1 MSGDS
6 YVLIDGAASGDI
18 VLCQEGLSFW
28 GGVDPNSGAIIDTKH
43 PQWGQSLSGKMVMM
57 PTSRGSCS
65 GSGVLLALALCDN
78 APACLIFS
86 EAEEILTLGA
96 LVCARIFDKTIP
108 ILRLAQA
115 TYDRVAQAPSA
126 RLDNGTLITPTD
138 RFDLTSLTVDE
149 MQLEERDRAYLFG
162 AHGKA
167 GQIAMEIICLMARAM
182 GTTQL
187 TSVTKGHIDG
197 CILAH
202 SANLIFAETMRD
214 LGAEVVI
221 PTSINAIS
229 VDRDHWISQ
238 GQAPDFG
245 EQASRLADAYV
256 AMGAQPVFTCAP
268 YLLDEAP
275 AFGEVIGWSES
286 NAVIYANSVLGARS
300 LKHPDYLDLCIAMT
314 GRAPLAGV
322 YFDEGRRPAS
332 LIHVYAPDKH
342 VDDAFWPLMG
352 WLIGK
357 LSPYHVPLVTGLDH
371 LRSRQ
376 DDLKAF
382 CAAFGTTSA
391 APLVH
396 IAGHTPEAHLA
407 PLPEAETITCDI
419 DMMRDAWHILNP
431 DREKVNLIAIGAPHA
446 SYDEMVQLHEL
457 IADRPVAAEMSL
469 IATTSR
475 SAIKKL
481 RDANLYDGLIKAGVT
496 IYPDICWCSIT
507 EPLFP
512 PDTIAMLTNS
522 AKYAHYAHGLM
533 GKPANLAS
541 LEDCVE
547 TAIAGTPST
556 TLPHWLS

>member
-6 YVLIDGAASGDI
+6 FVLIDGTASGDI
-18 VLCQEGLSFW
+18 IHCQEGLSFW
-28 GGVDPNSGAIIDTKH
+28 GGVDPNSGTIIDIKH

-65 GSGVLLALALCDN
+65 GSGVLLALALAN
-78 APACLIFS
+78 IAPACLIFS

-96 LVCARIFDKTIP
+96 LVAGRIFDKTIP
-108 ILRLAQA
+108 VIRLSQEAYQA
-115 TYDRVAQAPSA
+115 VQQAPSA
-126 RLDNGTLITPTD
+126 RLEKGQLITASHN
-138 RFDLTSLTVDE
+138 FALTPFVVDE
-149 MQLEERDRAYLFG
+149 MALEKTDKAYLSG

-229 VDRDHWISQ
+229 VDRDHWLSQ
-238 GQAPDFG
+238 GQAYDFG

-332 LIHVYAPDKH
+332 LIHVHAPDKQ

-352 WLIGK
+352 WLVGK

-407 PLPEAETITCDI
+407 PLPEAKTTICDSYA
-419 DMMRDAWHILNP
+419 MRDAWHSLNP
-431 DREKVNLIAIGAPHA
+431 DREKVNLIAIGAPHS

-457 IADRPVAAEMSL
+457 IANRPIAAEMSL

-475 SAIKKL
+475 SAINKL
-481 RDANLYDGLIKAGVT
+481 REANLYDSLIKTGVT

-512 PDTIAMLTNS
+512 PDTLSMLTNS

-547 TAIAGTPST
+547 AAITGTASN

>member
-28 GGVDPNSGAIIDTKH
+28 GGVDPTSGAIIDTKH

-65 GSGVLLALALCDN
+65 GSGVLLALALCDK

-115 TYDRVAQAPSA
+115 TYNRVAQAPSA

-138 RFDLTSLTVDE
+138 RFDLTSLAVDE
-149 MQLEERDRAYLFG
+149 MQLQERDRAYLSG

-229 VDRDHWISQ
+229 VDRDHWLSQ
-238 GQAPDFG
+238 GQAYDFG

-352 WLIGK
+352 WLVGK

-419 DMMRDAWHILNP
+419 DMMRDAWQSLNP

-446 SYDEMVQLHEL
+446 SYEEMVQLHEL
-457 IADRPVAAEMSL
+457 IADRPLAAEMSL